1 MPTHLTLTVIG
12 NAPVT
17 GLSDALGINE
27 SGQVVGQEDSTF
39 PIVWTPTTPNGTVG
53 ASLRLALPQIGG
65 GPGNGTATA
74 INNLGDAVGFV
85 DTLDPSGAPVT
96 RAAFWLA
103 GAGTVAELGTL
114 IPSFSPSGFFL
125 GNSKALGINDSRVI
139 IGVSDSPTGSEHAF
153 VFDPAIGFMRD
164 LGSLVPLSML
174 PGTPDPSQAQGINN
188 QGDIVGEATAVDASG
203 NLVAHAFLLV
213 AGSFF
218 MQDLGTLLP
227 DPNNPGSFLGDSSAF
242 AITGAGLVVGDSDA
256 GLPVGTNSTP
266 TFFQS
271 GSLPGGLMPAIGAA
285 TAVNQNNTIVGNL
298 GAPPSSAF
306 RFDSSTGAAFDL
318 TSALG
323 VPGTNIVRAAGINN
337 ANQIAAVAMI
347 GGVSTGVLLTP

>member
-1 MPTHLTLTVIG
+1 MPTQLRLTVVG

-17 GLSDALGINE
+17 GLSEALGINDA
-27 SGQVVGQEDSTF
+27 GQVAGQEDSTF

-53 ASLRLALPQIGG
+53 ASLRLAMPPLGG
-65 GPGNGTATA
+65 GPGTGTATA

-85 DTLDPSGAPVT
+85 DTLDSSGTPVT

-114 IPSFSPSGFFL
+114 IPSFSPPGFFL
-125 GNSKALGINDSRVI
+125 GNSRAFGINDSRVI
-139 IGVSDSPTGSEHAF
+139 VGVSDSPTGSEHAF
-153 VFDPAIGFMRD
+153 VFDPTIGFMRD
-164 LGSLVPLSML
+164 IGSLVPLSML
-174 PGTPDPSQAQGINN
+174 PGTPDPSSALGVNN
-188 QGDIVGEATAVDASG
+188 QGDVVGEATGVDASG
-203 NLVAHAFLLV
+203 NLVARAFLLP
-213 AGSFF
+213 AGSIF
-218 MQDLGTLLP
+218 MQDLGTLVD
-227 DPNNPGSFLGDSSAF
+227 DPNNPGLFLGDSSAF

-271 GSLPGGLMPAIGAA
+271 GSVPGGLIPAIGAA

-298 GAPPSSAF
+298 GAPPSAAF
-306 RFDSSTGAAFDL
+306 RFDSSTGAAIDL

-323 VPGTNIVRAAGINN
+323 VPGTDIVRAAGINN
-337 ANQIAAVAMI
+337 ANQIAAVASI
-347 GGVSTGVLLTP
+347 GGVLTAVLLTP